1 MIAFLR
7 GELLENDGEAVVV
20 DVAGVGYQV
29 LVSAATAARA
39 AGRRG
44 GETRLY
50 VHTHFVK
57 DEPLRLYG
65 FADAGERALFQT
77 LISVQGVG
85 PRVALAILAGIE
97 AGELVRAIATGDVG
111 RLTQVKGVGRKTAER
126 LALELREKI
135 LTVAGGEGRGAAAA
149 PAAPA
154 SAPRGPLG
162 EVYGALVQLGYKPG
176 EIEPLLE
183 ALDPARPS
191 PIWCARRW
199 RALAEADRRGAQ
211 ANTRTRPRRALPP
224 APRVVS
230 AEREPSAR
238 ARPRR
243 RRGAAPA
250 QLRRVRRPAEDRR
263 QPGRLRPGGAQ
274 ARRRARSRPALRA
287 ARAWAR
293 RRSPISWRARW
304 APRCA

>member
-7 GELLENDGEAVVV
+7 GELLEIDGEAAVV

-29 LVSAATAARA
+29 LVSASTAAALVVAPR
-39 AGRRG
+39 

-65 FADAGERALFQT
+65 FAEVGERGLFQT

-97 AGELVRAIATGDVG
+97 PGELVRAIATGDVG

-135 LTVAGGEGRGAAAA
+135 LTLPVGKGVVL
-149 PAAPA
+149 APA
-154 SAPRGPLG
+154 SSRGEPPSGPLG
-162 EVYGALVQLGYKPG
+162 DVYGALVQLGYKPG

-183 ALDPARPS
+183 RLDPARPVTDLV
-191 PIWCARRW
+191 RE
-199 RALAEADRRGAQ
+199 ALGA
-211 ANTRTRPRRALPP
+211 
-224 APRVVS
+224 
-230 AEREPSAR
+230 
-238 ARPRR
+238 
-243 RRGAAPA
+243 
-250 QLRRVRRPAEDRR
+250 LRR
-263 QPGRLRPGGAQ
+263 Q
-274 ARRRARSRPALRA
+274 
-287 ARAWAR
+287 
-293 RRSPISWRARW
+293 
-304 APRCA
+304 